1 LVAPIREKSFL
12 VLALVIMSWL
22 TCFAVFQGF
31 PLQWK
36 NKNNKWDMTL
46 HQNDNRCFI
55 KEKWKDIQ
63 YRQGNWQDFS
73 VIFSALW
80 REKMNITGAF
90 SPQYFVIAYLPK
102 DELDVLLGFG
112 QVCEK
117 LVVRTWKL
125 LFVCRSN
132 LSMREQE
139 NWLLYTYILS
149 IGIAELVQQLLVNYC
164 PGKVVYVVMRRE
176 RTCFMLE

>member
-1 LVAPIREKSFL
+1 
-12 VLALVIMSWL
+12 
-22 TCFAVFQGF
+22 
-31 PLQWK
+31 
-36 NKNNKWDMTL
+36 
-46 HQNDNRCFI
+46 
-55 KEKWKDIQ
+55 
-63 YRQGNWQDFS
+63 
-73 VIFSALW
+73 
-80 REKMNITGAF
+80 MNITGAF

>member
-112 QVCEK
+112 QIKPINERARK
-117 LVVRTWKL
+117 LA
-125 LFVCRSN
+125 S
-132 LSMREQE
+132 
-139 NWLLYTYILS
+139 LYVYPEYRNCG
-149 IGIAELVQQLLVNYC
+149 IGSAIVGQLLS
-164 PGKVVYVVMRRE
+164 R
-176 RTCFMLE
+176 